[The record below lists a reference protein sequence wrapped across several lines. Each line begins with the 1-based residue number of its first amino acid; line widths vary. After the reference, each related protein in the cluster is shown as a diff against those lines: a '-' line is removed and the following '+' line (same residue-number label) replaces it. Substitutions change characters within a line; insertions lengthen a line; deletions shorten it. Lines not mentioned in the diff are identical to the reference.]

1 MKKLISLILALFLLT
16 SSFAY
21 AEEASEEWYRERADK
36 LVSTLVE
43 LSGNKEYITLFTGSE
58 QLNDQI
64 AQWHEA
70 MSAEPV
76 SVTRHLMRF
85 DALLP
90 LAMNA
95 ADVDLPESVL
105 KYMGS
110 RLGSSLT
117 NMFNAQQ
124 GTTFLAAST
133 VLNISEGFIMPEGFE
148 PCMVV
153 YEYDGICACVNFF
166 KIGEGVVMATAQMCT
181 KDVTMFLPRAD
192 ASENAGISSPLLSE
206 TPSSEKTDVPSFG
219 RGTSKRGK

>member
-36 LVSTLVE
+36 LVAALTE
-43 LSGNKEYITLFTGSE
+43 LSGNKEYISYFTGDTRVLE
-58 QLNDQI
+58 HILE
-64 AQWHEA
+64 WHEA
-70 MSAEPV
+70 FSAEPV
-76 SVTRHLMRF
+76 RVRRYLMPF

-90 LAMNA
+90 LVMNA
-95 ADVDLPESVL
+95 ADVELPESVL
-105 KYMGS
+105 KYMGNK
-110 RLGSSLT
+110 LGGTLLT
-117 NMFNAQQ
+117 MFNNRQSI
-124 GTTFLAAST
+124 TFVAAST
-133 VLNISEGFIMPEGFE
+133 VLQSSEGYIMPEGFE
-148 PCMVV
+148 PCMVI

-206 TPSSEKTDVPSFG
+206 TPSSEKTDASSFG
-219 RGTSKRGK
+219 RGTGKRGK